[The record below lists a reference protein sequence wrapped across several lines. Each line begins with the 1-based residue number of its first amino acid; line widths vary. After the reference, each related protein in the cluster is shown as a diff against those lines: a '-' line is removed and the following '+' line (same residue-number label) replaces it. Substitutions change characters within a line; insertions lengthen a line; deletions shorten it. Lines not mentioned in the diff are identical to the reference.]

1 MSRWVGWGRI
11 EYIWQHGIDVRTL
24 WESSWSLC
32 VIIRDKV
39 AGSSAPV
46 AFLMQLWALMCDRTC
61 EPVVYM
67 AKILILSRFAIEI
80 CWFSGATL
88 GTPIVLYLRYWQCG
102 WILGS
107 LGFGDVALGSNLWR
121 KLWIGRVH
129 VYGWILG
136 WFVCEVLGSTQNR
149 AYCTPRLYLYCS
161 INDWSC
167 F

>member
-1 MSRWVGWGRI
+1 MS
-11 EYIWQHGIDVRTL
+11 DVRTL

-46 AFLMQLWALMCDRTC
+46 ALMMQLWALMCDRTC

-88 GTPIVLYLRYWQCG
+88 GTPIVLYLRY
-102 WILGS
+102 
-107 LGFGDVALGSNLWR
+107 
-121 KLWIGRVH
+121 
-129 VYGWILG
+129 
-136 WFVCEVLGSTQNR
+136 
-149 AYCTPRLYLYCS
+149 
-161 INDWSC
+161 
-167 F
+167 